1 MEKMETNVPTHFRF
15 AASDLVLQLVI
26 KLRRPNLDA
35 LLLFLQLLD
44 HLGRSHRLETTARTG
59 HRQSSSSSQSI
70 PAGVTVRSEM
80 TARTGHRQS
89 SSSSS
94 SELHCKSC
102 NAQSLCPLVHFI
114 SLSLR
119 PFLAPC
125 ACSMSALL
133 QFSSELHCQSCNA
146 QSPPLPS
153 KTLRGTPSLFA
164 VSV

>member
-1 MEKMETNVPTHFRF
+1 MEKMEANVPAHFRF

-35 LLLFLQLLD
+35 LLLLLD
-44 HLGRSHRLETTARTG
+44 HLGRSHRPLRDDRSDRTQTVLLLLLEHPGRSHRPLRDDRSDRT
-59 HRQSSSSSQSI
+59 Q
-70 PAGVTVRSEM
+70 TVLLLLLLLR
-80 TARTGHRQS
+80 AAL
-89 SSSSS
+89 
-94 SELHCKSC
+94 SEL
-102 NAQSLCPLVHFI
+102 QRLESLPASPLHL

-153 KTLRGTPSLFA
+153 KTLKGTPSLLA